1 MTKSGILFSKLKNY
15 GWNSGQILAS
25 QAIAPLWDLLA
36 SQKGFGFT
44 RALFSPFGPFWGWHA
59 AVDQK

>member
-25 QAIAPLWDLLA
+25 QAIAPIWLA
-36 SQKGFGFT
+36 GKGSGSHVHFS
-44 RALFSPFGPFWGWHA
+44 SPFGPFWGWHA